1 MRYEYYLICSKKYP
15 NKLFFILKFPSL
27 SGDVEDMEPLIE
39 KGLGIMVKE
48 GIPIPEYGITNDF
61 EVDLSIGSKA
71 FYKIG
76 QLSRLEALSL
86 VSQYRNRTIILIN
99 REGID

>member
-48 GIPIPEYGITNDF
+48 GIPIPEYGITDDF
-61 EVDLSIGSKA
+61 EVDLTKSSKT

-76 QLSRLEALSL
+76 EISPLENLSL
-86 VSQYRNRTIILIN
+86 VGQYKKYNNNSYKQR
-99 REGID
+99 GY